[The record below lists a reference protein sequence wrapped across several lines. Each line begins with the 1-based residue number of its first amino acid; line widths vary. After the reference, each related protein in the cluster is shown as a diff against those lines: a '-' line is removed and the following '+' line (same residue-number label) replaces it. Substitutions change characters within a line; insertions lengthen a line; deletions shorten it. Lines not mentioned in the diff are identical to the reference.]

1 MSERVYDIHFV
12 FSNFIKD
19 KKYTVK
25 VSNKKPLN
33 DIIKALNLKD
43 ELKSE
48 FETNNV
54 LFCVN
59 GNEIDGKLSL
69 TENNIKDGDT
79 ITISKLINKQR
90 LRVSNLTILN
100 ENENYNESEN
110 AFNRTEK
117 IENKDKKENEKE
129 NENENNN
136 DNNDNNINIKTKI
149 KKVEFMKKSK

>member
-1 MSERVYDIHFV
+1 MKIL
-12 FSNFIKD
+12 K
-19 KKYTVK
+19 
-25 VSNKKPLN
+25 LN
-33 DIIKALNLKD
+33 G
-43 ELKSE
+43 ELKYV
-48 FETNNV
+48 FETNDV
-54 LFCVN
+54 LFYLN

-69 TENNIKDGDT
+69 TKNNIKDGDT
-79 ITISKLINKQR
+79 ITISKVINKQR
-90 LRVSNLTILN
+90 LRVSNLAILNEN

-117 IENKDKKENEKE
+117 IENKDKKENKKE